1 MQVVDH
7 GAAGQAAGDAGSGQS
22 HGGGRLAQVVP
33 GGAEAVHVA
42 AAGAQ
47 AARHPPD
54 AAFADTGVVPGVG
67 YRCRIYGGDDTGII
81 QCMNNN

>member
-1 MQVVDH
+1 MKGGLSSVTSAPVQVIDH
-7 GAAGQAAGDAGSGQS
+7 GAAGQAASDAGSGQS

-47 AARHPPD
+47 AACHPAN
-54 AAFADTGVVPGVG
+54 AALT
-67 YRCRIYGGDDTGII
+67 
-81 QCMNNN
+81 